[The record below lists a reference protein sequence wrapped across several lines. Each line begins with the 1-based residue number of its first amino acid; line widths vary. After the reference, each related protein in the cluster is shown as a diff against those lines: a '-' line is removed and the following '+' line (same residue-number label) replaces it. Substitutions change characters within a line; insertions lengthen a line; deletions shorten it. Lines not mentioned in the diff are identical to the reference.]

1 MPIGAALQEWHISY
15 QLEPRHAS
23 SHIADIRLWYYGTPY
38 AICECIYIY
47 IYTYIYVCALWA
59 GLCAAVLV
67 PAFTNHDFWIST
79 DRSSDLQIPFTN
91 HDFCISID
99 RSSDLRI
106 PFGDYLFSDIFPT
119 DRFPDLRRILYDL
132 ATTTTAIRDVTNFV
146 WPSLSNFSFWHHGHE
161 Y

>member
-1 MPIGAALQEWHISY
+1 MPVGAALQEWHISY
-15 QLEPRHAS
+15 QLEPSHAS

-38 AICECIYIY
+38 AICECIY
-47 IYTYIYVCALWA
+47 VCALWA
-59 GLCAAVLV
+59 GLYAAVLV
-67 PAFTNHDFWIST
+67 PAFANHDFWM
-79 DRSSDLQIPFTN
+79 
-91 HDFCISID
+91 SID

-146 WPSLSNFSFWHHGHE
+146 WPSLSNFSFWHHGHKC
-161 Y
+161 